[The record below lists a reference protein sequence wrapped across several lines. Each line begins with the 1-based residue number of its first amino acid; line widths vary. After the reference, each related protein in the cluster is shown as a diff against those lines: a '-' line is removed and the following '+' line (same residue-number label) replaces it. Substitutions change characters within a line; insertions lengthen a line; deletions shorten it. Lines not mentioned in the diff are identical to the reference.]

1 MAKASLT
8 LEERRIVKALLAKGW
23 KNQDIL
29 ALINTNRRPT
39 VNGGR
44 ITGVKKDDTQDAATD
59 EEVAFFEVRKI
70 AYDPRTGLN
79 QFDDERLVR
88 AREAMILAVQ
98 VFNSPAVR
106 FKTEIFTVLANIAW
120 TYLLHEHYL
129 RQDVDIVDAQ
139 GRSLVLSQMLDRGD
153 CPLAKGVKDNL
164 RAIKTLRDEVEHF
177 LLGPADTRW
186 FALFQACCLN
196 FDKVMC
202 EMFGK
207 GLSLAHDLQFALQ
220 FARPEIGHL
229 SALMNY
235 LIPARIAALDARLAE
250 GMSEE
255 DLANLEYRFRVVYT
269 LDRPQGVPLNFKF
282 VSPETAEGQEIH
294 NVLSRT
300 VAADDLYPH
309 KAKAV
314 IDLVKEQS
322 GQPFNSSH
330 HTKAWK
336 LFRVRPPSKSL
347 QPDQTDKRYCIYH
360 RAHRDYTYSDEWVAR
375 LVEEVSD
382 PLRFAQIKAA
392 PG

>member
-1 MAKASLT
+1 LAKASLT
-8 LEERRIVKALLAKGW
+8 PDERRIVKALLAKGW

-44 ITGVKKDDTQDAATD
+44 ITGVKTDAAQDAATD
-59 EEVAFFEVRKI
+59 EEVAFFEVRKK

-88 AREAMILAVQ
+88 AREAMILGVQ
-98 VFNSPAVR
+98 VFNSPSVS
-106 FKTEIFTVLANIAW
+106 FKTEVFTVLANIAW

-129 RQDVDIVDAQ
+129 REDVEIVDDQ
-139 GRSLVLSQMLDRGD
+139 GKSLVLSKMLDRGD
-153 CPLAKGVKDNL
+153 CPLPKGIKDNL

-177 LLGPADTRW
+177 PLGPADTRW
-186 FALFQACCLN
+186 FSLFQACCLN
-196 FDKVMC
+196 FDKMIC

-207 GLSLAHDLQFALQ
+207 DLSLAHDLQFALQ

-235 LIPARIAALDARLAE
+235 PVPPQIAALDARLQE
-250 GMSEE
+250 GMTEE
-255 DLANLEYRFRVVYT
+255 DLASLEYRFRVVYT
-269 LDRPQGVPLNFKF
+269 LDAPQGVPANFKF
-282 VSPETAEGQEIH
+282 VLPETAEGQEIH
-294 NVLSRT
+294 NVLARR

-309 KAKAV
+309 KAKSV

-322 GQPFNSSH
+322 GQAFNSSH

-336 LFRVRPPSKSL
+336 LFRVRPPSKSP

-360 RAHRDYTYSDEWVAR
+360 KAHRDYTYSDDWIAR